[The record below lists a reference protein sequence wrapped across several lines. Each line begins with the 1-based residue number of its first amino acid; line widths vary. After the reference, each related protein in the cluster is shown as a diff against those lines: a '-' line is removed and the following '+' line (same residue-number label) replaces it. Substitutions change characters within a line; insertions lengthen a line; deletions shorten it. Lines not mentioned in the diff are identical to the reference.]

1 MAHHTVRESLL
12 QISWVLQDWKR
23 TKLWRK
29 DTGVWRLPYY
39 FVNYDVWRKAVSNFF
54 VYFGLETEIATD
66 YSNKILFVKK
76 HGKEKARHY
85 SETNFS
91 LEELQ
96 ILKPE

>member
-1 MAHHTVRESLL
+1 MKKS
-12 QISWVLQDWKR
+12 I
-23 TKLWRK
+23 
-29 DTGVWRLPYY
+29 
-39 FVNYDVWRKAVSNFF
+39 SNFF

-85 SETNFS
+85 SETYFS